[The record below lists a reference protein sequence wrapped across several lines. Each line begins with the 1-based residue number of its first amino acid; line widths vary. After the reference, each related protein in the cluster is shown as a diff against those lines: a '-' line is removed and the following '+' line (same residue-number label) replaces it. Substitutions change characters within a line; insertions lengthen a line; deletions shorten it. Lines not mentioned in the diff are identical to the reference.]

1 MILEERSYHKTS
13 LFVFKKGVMNYVQ
26 NVQMQRGTRT
36 MQIFRNVARSG
47 FLFVIISVS
56 KGSEEDVNQRN
67 VTNLNLE
74 RERNETRIHKI
85 KRPNCALLRKWLA
98 VKRYCRENRIIQ
110 SSG

>member
-1 MILEERSYHKTS
+1 MILEERSYIEAS

-36 MQIFRNVARSG
+36 MQIFRN
-47 FLFVIISVS
+47 LVS
-56 KGSEEDVNQRN
+56 KGSEEDVNRNN
-67 VTNLNLE
+67 VTNINQE